1 MTSSGGPSIKNSIAN
16 EASLQNW
23 EIKHPPRNEGTD
35 PDPGRPPLQDVPK
48 ELFELELKT
57 RQQLEST

>member
-1 MTSSGGPSIKNSIAN
+1 MIKNSIAN

-23 EIKHPPRNEGTD
+23 EIKHPEGTD

-48 ELFELELKT
+48 ELFGLELKT

>member
-1 MTSSGGPSIKNSIAN
+1 MTSSGGPLIKNSIAN

-23 EIKHPPRNEGTD
+23 EIKHPEGTD

-48 ELFELELKT
+48 ELFGLELKT